1 MTALNPLAAPLAALG
16 ASAPSAPPGC
26 RTRGRLWHLAVGS
39 AVGLSILLIAEV
51 IRVLVGSNEHWLIEG
66 RVYRSAQLG
75 PARLRT
81 VVEQNGIRTI
91 LNLRGYSPDFDWYQD
106 EARVARDSHV
116 CLEDVTLSAS
126 RLPPPKELRRLVE
139 VLDGT
144 EYPILIHCRRG
155 SDRTGLVAALIL
167 LLQSDAEVSA
177 ARAQCGPRYGH
188 FRALSTAR
196 MDEFFDFYE
205 SWLSAAGWKHS
216 RELFRHWLL
225 NEYCPGPARAELEWL
240 DRRDSFPFGEPPVL
254 HVRIHNRSI
263 EEWRLVPGRDV
274 GFHARC
280 ILFAPTGA
288 ILTVRRAGQFEA
300 TVAPGESI
308 DLVFGLPRL
317 PPGHYRALID
327 PVGPRELSFMQCGSE
342 PLELEFDV
350 RE

>member
-1 MTALNPLAAPLAALG
+1 MTAPNPLVAPLASLG
-16 ASAPSAPPGC
+16 ATAPITAVG
-26 RTRGRLWHLAVGS
+26 RWRRGRLWHVAVGS
-39 AVGLSILLIAEV
+39 AVGLSIVLVVEV

-75 PARLRT
+75 PGRLRS

-116 CLEDVTLSAS
+116 CLEDITLSAG

-144 EYPILIHCRRG
+144 DYPILIHCRRG

-167 LLQSDAEVSA
+167 LLQSDAEVST

-205 SWLSAAGWKHS
+205 SWLAAVGRKHAP
-216 RELFRHWLL
+216 ELFRHWLL
-225 NEYCPGPARAELEWL
+225 HEYCPGPARAELEWL
-240 DRRDSFPFGEPPVL
+240 DRRESFRFGEPPVL

-288 ILTVRRAGQFEA
+288 ILTVRRAGQFES

-308 DLVFGLPRL
+308 DLVFGLSRL

-327 PVGPRELSFMQCGSE
+327 PVGPRALSFMQCGSE